1 MGTTVLIVDDS
12 KLARIVLGKA
22 IAALQP
28 DWTRLEAG
36 NADEAIAVIEAQ
48 PVDVAVL
55 DLQHARA
62 ATVWPGRRVTRAL
75 SDHADRRGDRQRP
88 GRDHRPGS
96 RGQRHV
102 HPQAGHRGRHARLP
116 LRRRAA
122 LEVGQP
128 MTAHAILL
136 DELERDALT
145 ELVNIG
151 VSRAAGN
158 LRKMVGEQVL
168 LSVPSVEVVTREGA
182 TILIRERESGE
193 LVAVRQD
200 FEGVFSGR
208 ALLIF
213 PKSNS
218 MALVHAVTAAPC
230 RRKTRPIWKSRRW
243 PRPATWCSTAAW
255 RPWPTCC
262 SSR

>member
-1 MGTTVLIVDDS
+1 
-12 KLARIVLGKA
+12 
-22 IAALQP
+22 
-28 DWTRLEAG
+28 
-36 NADEAIAVIEAQ
+36 
-48 PVDVAVL
+48 
-55 DLQHARA
+55 
-62 ATVWPGRRVTRAL
+62 
-75 SDHADRRGDRQRP
+75 
-88 GRDHRPGS
+88 
-96 RGQRHV
+96 
-102 HPQAGHRGRHARLP
+102 
-116 LRRRAA
+116 
-122 LEVGQP
+122 
-128 MTAHAILL
+128 MTIHAILL

-151 VSRAAGN
+151 VSRAAAN

-218 MALVHAVTAAPC
+218 MALVHAVTGGALSAEDAAEMEVEALAETGNVVLNSC
-230 RRKTRPIWKSRRW
+230 L
-243 PRPATWCSTAAW
+243 ATMANMLQQPLTMSLPEVIRGDGSTLFDLSLSDADGGVVLFLYINFAIND
-255 RPWPTCC
+255 RDIRGYIAMLMDLP
-262 SSR
+262 SLQALKKLIADFIERVVGDVA